1 MTDENTFEQAAVPAA
16 VPAASFP
23 PKVAAAIC
31 AVMAAVPKLSKND
44 ENQHGRY
51 KFTSIDTFLEVV
63 GRLCAEQG
71 LFIIQDEE
79 SFEIIP
85 EEKKDRSPW
94 LRVTFR
100 FSLVHASG
108 EMWEHRPTRSIMVN
122 AAMGAQAF
130 GAAQAYTLKQFER
143 SLFQIATGDSEDA
156 DFNEQTNLPRH
167 SSAPRET
174 GNSKP
179 QPGDLGATDFK
190 AALRTFDY
198 LRVSILQA
206 MRGKELTPREANDR
220 ISGATTRRVISWVSN
235 CDSRKRGKN
244 WTVKFPAQAK
254 QKKIHFIHLMRQCN
268 EIKPTRRIWRES
280 TAFSIRGNLGENQR
294 PLRRG
299 ARLAGW

>member
-1 MTDENTFEQAAVPAA
+1 
-16 VPAASFP
+16 
-23 PKVAAAIC
+23 
-31 AVMAAVPKLSKND
+31 
-44 ENQHGRY
+44 
-51 KFTSIDTFLEVV
+51 
-63 GRLCAEQG
+63 
-71 LFIIQDEE
+71 
-79 SFEIIP
+79 
-85 EEKKDRSPW
+85 
-94 LRVTFR
+94 
-100 FSLVHASG
+100 
-108 EMWEHRPTRSIMVN
+108 MVN

-220 ISGATTRRVISWVSN
+220 Y
-235 CDSRKRGKN
+235 
-244 WTVKFPAQAK
+244 
-254 QKKIHFIHLMRQCN
+254 N
-268 EIKPTRRIWRES
+268 EIRQGSITYAVNGKDKSVNTDALLKQCTRSDIWRDNPKSDFMGFELRLKETREELDREIS
-280 TAFSIRGNLGENQR
+280 SAGETEEDPFYSPHEAMQ
-294 PLRRG
+294 
-299 ARLAGW
+299 